1 MRQALESAG
10 EGRNERVAHVLAGE
24 NSGDR
29 YPGWRQ
35 RRQVLGRV
43 NRRVNCAD
51 KERGVDFFGEQA
63 LAARLGE
70 RSVLDNVA
78 AGADDLKRDPLNL
91 PALRLGQEAA
101 RLIRLRQRQGRSARA
116 EGEEGGGAHTRLH
129 HLRSSRLYQTT
140 SAPGRAPSADP
151 IKERPESYSAAL
163 RISG

>member
-1 MRQALESAG
+1 MRQALESSG
-10 EGRNERVAHVLAGE
+10 EGSNERVAHVLAGE

-29 YPGWRQ
+29 DPGWRQ

-43 NRRVNCAD
+43 DCRVNRAD

-78 AGADDLKRDPLNL
+78 PGADDLERDPLYL
-91 PALRLGQEAA
+91 PAVRLGQKAA

-116 EGEEGGGAHTRLH
+116 EGEEGGGAQSGYIHS
-129 HLRSSRLYQTT
+129 RSSRLYQTT
-140 SAPGRAPSADP
+140 SAPGRAASADP